1 MEVFDKVSWQV
12 DGGVEKSIVINHFDF
27 MFSWLHEKGLLSAQ
41 GEEMYKFG
49 ADGSTSISDND
60 LTDEGSK
67 FMKKYYDTYISK
79 VEYGVHE
86 DTELLDSIWKQ
97 Q

>member
-12 DGGVEKSIVINHFDF
+12 DGGVEKSLVIKHFNF
-27 MFSWLHEKGLLSAQ
+27 IFSWLHEKRLLSAQ
-41 GEEMYKFG
+41 GEEMYEFG

-60 LTDEGSK
+60 LTDEGSE

-79 VEYGVHE
+79 VDYGIYE
-86 DTELLDSIWKQ
+86 DEKLLNSFWDER
-97 Q
+97 